1 MKKLQFSAKEKM
13 KVDNFN
19 LALAINRWNLKLL
32 GLWPLDTDFSNLLF
46 SINFIIII
54 IFTFPSAI
62 QLFATATNW
71 NSIITQIIRTILFI
85 LLMMRIIFIKVQS
98 KNLRIILDSM
108 ITDWKNYCSLPE
120 QYQRIMDYYAKRS
133 RLFTVINITFTMLS
147 VIGYASTPIMNT
159 WLNNLPWN
167 QTSRYL
173 PNEGFYPFPIQSSP
187 TFELLYLMQTYTLF
201 LSGMAM
207 SAIDCFLYII
217 VFHACGQFD
226 LLAAILQ
233 RYGRFYEHN
242 CRHTYS
248 LVCTCLS
255 CIVKRHVH
263 IINYMDMA
271 ERSFNLFI
279 LIQLFGN
286 CFELA
291 IEGYLFYTFY
301 RSHNINGIITC
312 IIYLITLAYSIFIYC
327 WIGNCIIEKSDNI
340 RIVTYNLEWY
350 SFPNK
355 YALPIILIMAR
366 ARKPCKI
373 TAGRFST
380 MSFSYCKT

>member
-1 MKKLQFSAKEKM
+1 M

-147 VIGYASTPIMNT
+147 VIGEISNI
-159 WLNNLPWN
+159 
-167 QTSRYL
+167 SR
-173 PNEGFYPFPIQSSP
+173 
-187 TFELLYLMQTYTLF
+187 
-201 LSGMAM
+201 SG
-207 SAIDCFLYII
+207 
-217 VFHACGQFD
+217 
-226 LLAAILQ
+226 
-233 RYGRFYEHN
+233 
-242 CRHTYS
+242 
-248 LVCTCLS
+248 
-255 CIVKRHVH
+255 
-263 IINYMDMA
+263 
-271 ERSFNLFI
+271 
-279 LIQLFGN
+279 
-286 CFELA
+286 
-291 IEGYLFYTFY
+291 
-301 RSHNINGIITC
+301 
-312 IIYLITLAYSIFIYC
+312 
-327 WIGNCIIEKSDNI
+327 
-340 RIVTYNLEWY
+340 
-350 SFPNK
+350 
-355 YALPIILIMAR
+355 
-366 ARKPCKI
+366 
-373 TAGRFST
+373 
-380 MSFSYCKT
+380 